1 MTEVSVTFHP
11 MSDRVILEVF
21 ALVYLAVGIGAITDK
36 KMLRSLM

>member
-1 MTEVSVTFHP
+1 